1 MLVGEIVQGLQV
13 DWILQLLWE
22 SVTVPFSCREKTQ
35 ATWSTSD
42 HTPSGMEWWFVGLTG
57 SVLAAWPVEE
67 VCFLP
72 PSCPFRVWSLI
83 TVDLDMEFSFIP
95 LSSFGVRGLCL
106 ISSLAFLTL
115 VWCRRQLPL
124 LSLREWLDPNRRFQG
139 SFACL
144 SASFYSFNPSCLLF
158 AARCLISEFQFCS
171 LAASSLRVRLPA
183 EF

>member
-1 MLVGEIVQGLQV
+1 M
-13 DWILQLLWE
+13 
-22 SVTVPFSCREKTQ
+22 
-35 ATWSTSD
+35 
-42 HTPSGMEWWFVGLTG
+42 GLTG

-124 LSLREWLDPNRRFQG
+124 WSLREWLDPNRRFQG